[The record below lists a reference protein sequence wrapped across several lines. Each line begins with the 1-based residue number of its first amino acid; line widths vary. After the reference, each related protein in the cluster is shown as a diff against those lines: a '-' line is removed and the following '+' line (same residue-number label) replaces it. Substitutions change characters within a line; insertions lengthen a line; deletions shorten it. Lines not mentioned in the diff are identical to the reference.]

1 MTNLRSFLSNEKYTW
16 TPFFGI
22 LERNIKKEFRFNEFI
37 DIISTLTIA
46 MRLNFELKK
55 INISPTVHIQL
66 VRHAEEFQNRY
77 ASGQLYGAL
86 YDDEAEITSILPF
99 P

>member
-1 MTNLRSFLSNEKYTW
+1 
-16 TPFFGI
+16 
-22 LERNIKKEFRFNEFI
+22 
-37 DIISTLTIA
+37 

-99 P
+99 PER